1 MFDGL
6 LNWFIGGAA
15 TLGMGLIAWLGAKN
29 AWRERRERRGRDAR
43 LDAEKQLVETA
54 LRKLRET
61 QKPSPDPPPARPG
74 RRDDFEKA
82 E

>member
-6 LNWFIGGAA
+6 LNWLIGGAA
-15 TLGMGLIAWLGAKN
+15 LLIAGLFAWFGAKT
-29 AWRERRERRGRDAR
+29 AWIERRERRGRDAR

-61 QKPSPDPPPARPG
+61 QQRYAEQPPARPG